1 MKLKKLEV
9 TAFAGINPQSPVVL
23 DFTQSKWITAS
34 GDNGVNK
41 TSLLNA
47 MLVACGQLSKD
58 NKDFVNQ
65 DSNKIDIDFDFVGK
79 DNCNYQVKVTKSS
92 FKLMYDGVAQP
103 EPISKMKQLLGVVGT
118 SPMEIKHKPLKDIIR
133 WIAQY
138 SNKSPEEF
146 EKQLLKLKTGIK
158 TSKDSRAAA
167 NKIAKAMRE
176 YLSSEGYVDSE
187 GQLLPEKWEKS
198 EEKHKTEPDLK
209 ALSVSLK
216 TAGDKSDKYIR
227 AEEKLKQLNQNRPG
241 IINEIERI
249 KKQLA
254 EKEQQLV
261 DHDKAITAEGKF
273 LETNKADKKEYDEV
287 KTRYDNAALDL
298 AAFNKWKE
306 IKAKKKDMDDAEDI
320 SQQADAKEKELLQEV
335 KELQAEILPNIKG
348 MEIVTEDTIEDGVT
362 KKEGLYRDGH
372 NVAQMSETEW
382 TEVVA
387 EIWRKYKV
395 KVVVLDNIGVLGT
408 KGVAVLEKLNKDGC
422 HVLAA
427 EMNRQQKEL
436 QISYE

>member
-41 TSLLNA
+41 TSLLTA
-47 MLVACGQLSKD
+47 MLVACGQISKD
-58 NKDFVNQ
+58 DKNFINQ
-65 DSNKIDIDFDFVGK
+65 DSNKIDIDFSFVGK
-79 DNCNYQVKVTKSS
+79 DNCSYEVKVTKST
-92 FKLMYDGVAQP
+92 FKLMYDGIAQP

-146 EKQLLKLKTGIK
+146 EKQLLKLKDGIK
-158 TSKDSRAAA
+158 KSKESRAGA
-167 NKIAKAMRE
+167 NKIYKAMKE
-176 YLSSEGYVDSE
+176 YLDNEPMA
-187 GQLLPEKWEKS
+187 QNWEKS
-198 EEKHKTEPDLK
+198 EKEYETEPDIK
-209 ALSVSLK
+209 TLSAQLK

-227 AEEKLKQLNQNRPG
+227 AEEKLKQHNLGRTG
-241 IINEIERI
+241 IVSDIDRL
-249 KKQLA
+249 KKELEQ
-254 EKEQQLV
+254 KEAALV
-261 DHDKAITAEGKF
+261 EQDKLITAAQKY
-273 LETNKADKKEYDEV
+273 LDDNKADKKEYDEV
-287 KTRYDNAALDL
+287 KKKYDNVALDL
-298 AAFNKWKE
+298 ADYNKWQE
-306 IKAKKKDMDDAEDI
+306 IKLKKTDMDEAETL

-348 MEIVTEDTIEDGVT
+348 MEIVTEDTMDSGALI
-362 KKEGLYRDGH
+362 KEGLYRDGH

-382 TEVVA
+382 FEVVA

-408 KGVAVLEKLNKDGC
+408 KGVSVLEKLNKDGC

>member
-41 TSLLNA
+41 TSLLTA
-47 MLVACGQLSKD
+47 MLVACGQISKD
-58 NKDFVNQ
+58 DKNFINQ
-65 DSNKIDIDFDFVGK
+65 DSNKIDIDFSFVGK
-79 DNCNYQVKVTKSS
+79 DNCSYEVKVTKST
-92 FKLMYDGVAQP
+92 FKLMYDGIAQP

-118 SPMEIKHKPLKDIIR
+118 SPMEVKHKPLKEIIR

-146 EKQLLKLKTGIK
+146 DKQLVKLKDGIK
-158 TSKDSRAAA
+158 KSRESRAAA
-167 NKIAKAMRE
+167 NKIYKAMRE
-176 YLSSEGYVDSE
+176 YIDNEPMA
-187 GQLLPEKWEKS
+187 QNWEKS
-198 EEKHKTEPDLK
+198 EAVYETEPDIK
-209 ALSVSLK
+209 ILSAQLK

-227 AEEKLKQLNQNRPG
+227 AEEKLKQHGAGRISIVND
-241 IINEIERI
+241 IERL
-249 KKQLA
+249 KRELEQ
-254 EKEQQLV
+254 KELQLV
-261 DHDKAITAEGKF
+261 EQDKLITAAQKY
-273 LETNKADKKEYDEV
+273 LDDNKADKKEYDEV
-287 KTRYDNAALDL
+287 KKKYDNVALDL
-298 AAFNKWKE
+298 ADYNKWQE
-306 IKAKKKDMDDAEDI
+306 IKLKKTDMDESETL

-348 MEIVTEDTIEDGVT
+348 MEIITEDTMDSGTLI
-362 KKEGLYRDGH
+362 KEGLYRDGH
-372 NVAQMSETEW
+372 NVAQMAETEW
-382 TEVVA
+382 FEVVA

>member
-1 MKLKKLEV
+1 MKLKRLEV

-41 TSLLNA
+41 TSLLTA
-47 MLVACGQLSKD
+47 MLVACGQVSKD
-58 NKDFVNQ
+58 DKNFINL
-65 DSNKIDIDFDFVGK
+65 DSNKIDIDFSFVGK
-79 DNCNYQVKVTKSS
+79 DNCSYDVKVTKST

-146 EKQLLKLKTGIK
+146 EKQLSKLKDGIK
-158 TSKDSRAAA
+158 KSKESRASA
-167 NKIAKAMRE
+167 NKIAKAMKE
-176 YLSSEGYVDSE
+176 YLEAEQMYIQWEESEKKYE
-187 GQLLPEKWEKS
+187 
-198 EEKHKTEPDLK
+198 TEPDIKKLSAELK
-209 ALSVSLK
+209 S
-216 TAGDKSDKYIR
+216 AGDKSDKYIR
-227 AEEKLKQLNQNRPG
+227 AEEKLKQHNIGRTG
-241 IINEIERI
+241 IANDIDRL
-249 KKQLA
+249 KKELEQ
-254 EKEQQLV
+254 KEMALV
-261 DHDKAITAEGKF
+261 EQDKLITAAQKY
-273 LETNKADKKEYDEV
+273 LDDNKSDKKEYDEV
-287 KTRYDNAALDL
+287 KKRYDNVAIEL
-298 AAFNKWKE
+298 ADYNKWQE
-306 IKAKKKDMDDAEDI
+306 IKTKKGDMDDAETL

-348 MEIVTEDTIEDGVT
+348 MEIITEDTTEDGVLR
-362 KKEGLYRDGH
+362 KEGLYRDGK
-372 NVAQMSETEW
+372 NVAQLSETEFM
-382 TEVVA
+382 EVIA

-395 KVVVLDNIGVLGT
+395 KVVVLDNIGVLGS

>member
-34 GDNGVNK
+34 GDNAVGK

-47 MLVACGQLSKD
+47 LLVACGQLSKD
-58 NKDFVNQ
+58 NKDFINQ
-65 DSNKIDIDFDFVGK
+65 DSNKIDIDFSFVGK
-79 DNCNYQVKVTKSS
+79 DNCSYEVKVTKSS

-103 EPISKMKQLLGVVGT
+103 EPISKMKSLLGIVGT
-118 SPMEIKHKPLKDIIR
+118 SPMEVKHKPLKEIVK

-138 SNKSPEEF
+138 SNKTPEEF
-146 EKQLLKLKTGIK
+146 EKQLLKLKEGVK
-158 TSKDSRAAA
+158 TSRESRASA
-167 NKIAKAMRE
+167 NKIAKAMKE
-176 YLSSEGYVDSE
+176 YLSSEGYITE
-187 GQLLPEKWEKS
+187 AGEIMAKKWEES
-198 EEKHKTEPDLK
+198 ETKHETEPDLK
-209 ALSVSLK
+209 ALSAQLK
-216 TAGDKSDKYIR
+216 SAGDKSDKYIR
-227 AEEKLKQLNQNRPG
+227 GEEKLKQLNQQRPS
-241 IINEIERI
+241 IVSEIDRL
-249 KKQLA
+249 KKQLE
-254 EKEQQLV
+254 EKEAQLTE
-261 DHDKAITAEGKF
+261 HDKAITIGTKF
-273 LETNKADKKEYDEV
+273 LEDNKADKKEYDDV
-287 KTRYDNAALDL
+287 KKKYDNAAQDL
-298 AAFNKWKE
+298 ADYNKWKE
-306 IKAKKKDMDDAEDI
+306 IKVKKKDMDDAETL
-320 SQQADAKEKELLQEV
+320 SQKADAKEKELLQEV
-335 KELQAEILPNIKG
+335 KDLQAEILPNIKG
-348 MEIVTEDTIEDGVT
+348 MEIITEDTMEDGVLR
-362 KKEGLYRDGH
+362 KEGLYRDGH

-382 TEVVA
+382 CEVVA

>member
-34 GDNGVNK
+34 GDNAVGK

-47 MLVACGQLSKD
+47 LLVACGQLSKD
-58 NKDFVNQ
+58 NKDYINQ
-65 DSNKIDIDFDFVGK
+65 DSNKIDIDFSFVGK
-79 DNCNYQVKVTKSS
+79 DNCSYEVKVTKSS

-103 EPISKMKQLLGVVGT
+103 EPISKMKQLLGIVGT
-118 SPMEIKHKPLKDIIR
+118 SPMEIKHKPLKEIIK

-138 SNKSPEEF
+138 SNKTPEEF
-146 EKQLLKLKTGIK
+146 EKQLLKLKDGIK
-158 TSKDSRAAA
+158 KSKEGRASA
-167 NKIAKAMRE
+167 NKIAKAMKE
-176 YLSSEGYVDSE
+176 YLEAEPMYVDWEGSE
-187 GQLLPEKWEKS
+187 KKYEK
-198 EEKHKTEPDLK
+198 EPDLK
-209 ALSVSLK
+209 SLSAQLK
-216 TAGDKSDKYIR
+216 SAGDKSDKYVR
-227 AEEKLKQLNQNRPG
+227 AEEKVKQLTQQRPN
-241 IINEIERI
+241 IVSDIDRL
-249 KKQLA
+249 KKQLE
-254 EKEQQLV
+254 EKEAQLV
-261 DHDKAITAEGKF
+261 EHDKAITAGEKYIDD
-273 LETNKADKKEYDEV
+273 NKADKKEYDEV
-287 KTRYDNAALDL
+287 KKKYDNAAQDL
-298 AAFNKWKE
+298 ADFNKWKE
-306 IKAKKKDMDDAEDI
+306 IKSKKKDMDDAEDL

-335 KELQAEILPNIKG
+335 KELQTEILPNIKG
-348 MEIVTEDTIEDGVT
+348 MEIITEDTMEDGVLR
-362 KKEGLYRDGH
+362 KEGLYRDGH

-382 TEVVA
+382 CEVVA

-395 KVVVLDNIGVLGT
+395 KVVVLDNIGVLGS

>member
-41 TSLLNA
+41 TSLLTA
-47 MLVACGQLSKD
+47 MLVACGQVSKD
-58 NKDFVNQ
+58 DKNFINQ
-65 DSNKIDIDFDFVGK
+65 DSNKIDIDFSFVGK
-79 DNCNYQVKVTKSS
+79 DNCNYEVKVTKST

-118 SPMEIKHKPLKDIIR
+118 SPMEVKHKPLKDIIR

-146 EKQLLKLKTGIK
+146 EKQLNRLKEGIK
-158 TSKDSRAAA
+158 KSKESRAAA
-167 NKIAKAMRE
+167 NKVYKAMKE
-176 YLSSEGYVDSE
+176 YLEGEQMYID
-187 GQLLPEKWEKS
+187 WEKS
-198 EEKHKTEPDLK
+198 EKKHETEPDIK
-209 ALSVSLK
+209 TLSAQLK
-216 TAGDKSDKYIR
+216 TSGDKSDKYIR
-227 AEEKLKQLNQNRPG
+227 AEEKLKQHGLSRVG
-241 IINEIERI
+241 IVNDIERL
-249 KKQLA
+249 KRELQ
-254 EKEQQLV
+254 EKESQLV
-261 DHDKAITAEGKF
+261 EQDKLITSAQEYLDK
-273 LETNKADKKEYDEV
+273 NKADKKEYDEV
-287 KTRYDNAALDL
+287 KNKYDNVALDL
-298 AAFNKWKE
+298 AEYNKWQD
-306 IKAKKKDMDDAEDI
+306 IKTKKDDMDEAETL

-348 MEIVTEDTIEDGVT
+348 MEIITEDTTEEGVLR
-362 KKEGLYRDGH
+362 KEGLYRDGH

-382 TEVVA
+382 VEVVA

>member
-1 MKLKKLEV
+1 MKLKRLEV
-9 TAFAGINPQSPVVL
+9 TAFGGINPQSPVVL

-65 DSNKIDIDFDFVGK
+65 DSNKIDIDFSFVGK
-79 DNCNYQVKVTKSS
+79 DNCSYDVKVTKSS
-92 FKLMYDGVAQP
+92 FKLMYEGVAQP
-103 EPISKMKQLLGVVGT
+103 EPISKMKQLLGVIGT
-118 SPMEIKHKPLKDIIR
+118 SPMEIKHKSLKDIIR

-146 EKQLLKLKTGIK
+146 EKQLLKLKDGIK
-158 TSKDSRAAA
+158 KSKESRAAA
-167 NKIAKAMRE
+167 NKIAKAMKE
-176 YLSSEGYVDSE
+176 YLEAEQMYNDWEGSEKKYAE
-187 GQLLPEKWEKS
+187 
-198 EEKHKTEPDLK
+198 EPDLK
-209 ALSVSLK
+209 LLSAQLK

-227 AEEKLKQLNQNRPG
+227 AEEKLKQLNQQRPG
-241 IINEIERI
+241 IASEIDRL
-249 KKQLA
+249 KKQLE
-254 EKEQQLV
+254 EKEQQLIE
-261 DHDKAITAEGKF
+261 HDKFITAGAKY
-273 LETNKADKKEYDEV
+273 LEDNKADKKEYDDV
-287 KTRYDNAALDL
+287 KKKYDNAALDL
-298 AAFNKWKE
+298 SDYNKWQE
-306 IKAKKKDMDDAEDI
+306 IKTKKSDMDEAETL
-320 SQQADAKEKELLQEV
+320 SQLADAKEKELLLEV
-335 KELQAEILPNIKG
+335 TELQTEILPNIKG
-348 MEIVTEDTIEDGVT
+348 MEIITEDFTENGVT

-372 NVAQMSETEW
+372 NVAQMSETEFM
-382 TEVVA
+382 EVIA

-422 HVLAA
+422 NVLAA
-427 EMNRQQKEL
+427 EMNRQSKEL

>member
-34 GDNGVNK
+34 GDNAVGK

-47 MLVACGQLSKD
+47 LLVACGQLSKD
-58 NKDFVNQ
+58 NKDFINQ
-65 DSNKIDIDFDFVGK
+65 DSNKIDIDFSFVGK
-79 DNCNYQVKVTKSS
+79 DNCNYEVKVTKSS

-103 EPISKMKQLLGVVGT
+103 EPISKMKQLLGIVGT
-118 SPMEIKHKPLKDIIR
+118 SPMEVKHKPLKDIVR

-146 EKQLLKLKTGIK
+146 EKQLLKLKEGIK
-158 TSKDSRAAA
+158 KSKESRASA
-167 NKIAKAMRE
+167 NKIAKAMKE
-176 YLSSEGYVDSE
+176 YLEGEQMYNDWEESE
-187 GQLLPEKWEKS
+187 
-198 EEKHKTEPDLK
+198 KTYKDKPDLQK
-209 ALSVSLK
+209 LSTELK
-216 TAGDKSDKYIR
+216 VAGDKHDKFLR
-227 AEEKLKQLNQNRPG
+227 AEEKVKHLTQQRTS
-241 IINEIERI
+241 IVAEIDRI
-249 KKQLA
+249 KKQLE
-254 EKEQQLV
+254 EKEAQLV
-261 DHDKAITAEGKF
+261 EHDKSIASGAKYVED
-273 LETNKADKKEYDEV
+273 NKDDKKTYDAV
-287 KTRYDNAALDL
+287 KAKYDTAAQDL
-298 AAFNKWKE
+298 ADYNKWQE
-306 IKAKKKDMDDAEDI
+306 IKSKKKDMDEAESL

-335 KELQAEILPNIKG
+335 KDLQAEILPNIKG
-348 MEIVTEDTIEDGVT
+348 MEIITEDTMEDGVLR
-362 KKEGLYRDGH
+362 KEGLYRDGH

-382 TEVVA
+382 VEVVA